1 MQKSQTNIISTS
13 SLIPHLSY
21 LKRKTQSRFTLIELL
36 VVIAIIAIL
45 AGMLLPALNKAK
57 QKARSLSCTGN
68 LKQIGTGF
76 SLYFNDSNGRWD
88 AAMFTNNNTWYRY
101 IAIYMGSIKNYGDW
115 PTARSKAAKMAPFIC
130 PADPRKVECS
140 SYTLNGNAHD
150 KSTLRSG
157 MDRRLI
163 DKLSKVSQRC
173 HVLEGR
179 GNGEMLSGKLATEND
194 VYRSVTYIIGVGS
207 DDLHTRMISKHN
219 NYSNVLYLDM
229 HVAPI
234 SYSGLYYNITHSSQ
248 IFFDYQQKN
257 K

>member
-1 MQKSQTNIISTS
+1 MKSQSQEQGMTIVVR
-13 SLIPHLSY
+13 PH
-21 LKRKTQSRFTLIELL
+21 FTLIELL

-57 QKARSLSCTGN
+57 QKARSLVCTGN

-76 SLYFNDSNGRWD
+76 SLYFNDSNGKWD
-88 AAMFTNNNTWYRY
+88 AAMFANSHTWYRY
-101 IAIYMGSIKNYGDW
+101 IAIYLGSIKNYSDW
-115 PTARSKAAKMAPFIC
+115 STAKSKAAKIAPFIC
-130 PADPRKVECS
+130 PTDPRKTECP

-150 KSTLRSG
+150 QTEKRSG
-157 MDRRLI
+157 MDCRLI

-179 GNGEMLSGKLATEND
+179 GNGEMISSKLAGENN
-194 VYRSVTYIIGVGS
+194 VYRSVTYIIGAGS
-207 DDLHTRMISKHN
+207 DALHTRMISKHN